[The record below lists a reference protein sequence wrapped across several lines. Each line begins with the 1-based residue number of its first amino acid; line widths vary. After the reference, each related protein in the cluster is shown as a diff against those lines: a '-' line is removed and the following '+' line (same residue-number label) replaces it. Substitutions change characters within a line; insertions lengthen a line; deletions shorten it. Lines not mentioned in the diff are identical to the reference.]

1 MYNVIK
7 WVVIIAVIAWLGK
20 LMLAAAGLPT
30 PSYEC
35 GGEKITRCKVV
46 LR

>member
-1 MYNVIK
+1 MYAFIK
-7 WVVIIAVIAWLGK
+7 WAVIIVVIAWLGK

-35 GGEKITRCKVV
+35 GGEKITRCGIV